1 MKHLIPPSIPSDV
14 KQDSNEQLKT
24 PGYQFS
30 ASKESKHVTLENSS
44 HSAMPLLV
52 TL

>member
-1 MKHLIPPSIPSDV
+1 MMKTSDPTLHSQSQEKIFFPVSDV

-30 ASKESKHVTLENSS
+30 ASKESKHVT
-44 HSAMPLLV
+44 
-52 TL
+52 

>member
-1 MKHLIPPSIPSDV
+1 MTPPSIPSDV
-14 KQDSNEQLKT
+14 KQDSNEQFKI

-44 HSAMPLLV
+44 HSTMPLPA
-52 TL
+52 TP